1 MAFHDHACPC
11 PLPHDELEDS
21 QRSADRSHRCQ
32 PDPVECQHGRT
43 GFASS
48 GCGRVIHDDANDA
61 ARDGRTSGKFKKL
74 CRTDPDATMATSSK
88 AQLRPA
94 CKQHTAVDDLAGV
107 VVDVEIVTGEEH
119 DMDRFDERMDAIE
132 ATLGVAPARIT
143 ADRLY
148 GIGRIYAALED
159 RRIEAVIPP
168 LRSPRAKAA
177 QGFPTERFK
186 FDPHH
191 DVVR

>member
-1 MAFHDHACPC
+1 MIMPAPARYRTTNWKIHNEALTVHIDASLIRSNVSMDHWFRVIWM
-11 PLPHDELEDS
+11 
-21 QRSADRSHRCQ
+21 RSRRYTTTPMVPRGTRARA
-32 PDPVECQHGRT
+32 
-43 GFASS
+43 ASS
-48 GCGRVIHDDANDA
+48 RSSA
-61 ARDGRTSGKFKKL
+61 AQTRT
-74 CRTDPDATMATSSK
+74 RPWRHP
-88 AQLRPA
+88 LRLRCAPA
-94 CKQHTAVDDLAGV
+94 CKQHTAVEDLAGV

-119 DMDRFDERMDAIE
+119 DTGRFDERMDAIE
-132 ATLGVAPARIT
+132 ATLGGAPARIT